1 VVHTHA
7 FGTQQHA
14 MFEED
19 DPLHVFDEKPSD
31 ACLGEWKNERLN
43 VRITSQ
49 EGRYILESGQ
59 RELVLTS
66 LEHNVW
72 SVALV
77 SEPDT
82 ELYVAEV
89 TGHGTDLRL
98 LLRQPKHKSGS
109 SKTAVLWKDGE
120 GSGEL
125 GALPPLSIPP
135 FVTAPREERIRE
147 QRVHKREG
155 RGHGR
160 RREERGRR
168 KDRSGGHHAR
178 SKSRTPSPPWRHR
191 SHSRQRTPRRWSPRG
206 GKRDKGLGKGEEV
219 STLFVTGL
227 PDDAR
232 EDEIR
237 MDLEREG
244 TVLRVVMMRRGG
256 EVNAFVRFETLADA
270 TRVMNALMDGTLKVC
285 QSRLKAEIARRNTN

>member
-77 SEPDT
+77 NEPDI

-89 TGHGTDLRL
+89 TGYGTDLRL
-98 LLRQPKHKSGS
+98 LLRQPQHKGGS

-120 GSGEL
+120 CGGEL
-125 GALPPLSIPP
+125 GALPPLSSSPQP
-135 FVTAPREERIRE
+135 VREERIRE
-147 QRVHKREG
+147 ERVHKREG

-160 RREERGRR
+160 RREERGSRR
-168 KDRSGGHHAR
+168 DRSGGHRAR
-178 SKSRTPSPPWRHR
+178 SNTRTPSPPWRHR
-191 SHSRQRTPRRWSPRG
+191 SHSRQRTPRRWSPGG

-219 STLFVTGL
+219 TTLFVTGL

-244 TVLRVVMMRRGG
+244 TVLRVALMRRGD
-256 EVNAFVRFETLADA
+256 EVNAFVRFDTLADA
-270 TRVMNALMDGTLKVC
+270 TRVMNALLGGKLKVC
-285 QSRLKAEIARRNTN
+285 QSRVKAEIARRNTN